1 MMEINSYATKPAEPS
16 MLVNIPKL
24 VTAYYSAAQIVSEE
38 HR

>member
-1 MMEINSYATKPAEPS
+1 MEVNPYAIKPGELS
-16 MLVNIPKL
+16 VLVNIPKP